1 MAKTRMAGKLMGML
15 GDFVRPTLMDPEK
28 GKITP
33 MSVIGR
39 VAPDAFF
46 GALAAAHTP
55 GDAFDKGAAFLGST
69 VGGSMGGVVLGGVGK
84 KFGMNPNMIT
94 ELAGGYGGDMVG
106 QMLSD
111 TVSRGKDLAMGGK
124 GQTAWERMG
133 EQQQAQYAA
142 ELEQQILAKYGLLI
156 PGSREQYLVDP
167 TTGMGVA

>member
-1 MAKTRMAGKLMGML
+1 MAGKLMGML

-28 GKITP
+28 GRITP

-69 VGGSMGGVVLGGVGK
+69 VGGSMGGVVLGGAANKLKMG
-84 KFGMNPNMIT
+84 PNMVT

-106 QMLSD
+106 QMFSD
-111 TVSRGKDLAMGGK
+111 NVSRGKDLLMGGK
-124 GQTAWERMG
+124 GQTAWERMS

-142 ELEQQILAKYGLLI
+142 ELEQQILAKYGLLL
-156 PGSREQYLVDP
+156 PNASDP